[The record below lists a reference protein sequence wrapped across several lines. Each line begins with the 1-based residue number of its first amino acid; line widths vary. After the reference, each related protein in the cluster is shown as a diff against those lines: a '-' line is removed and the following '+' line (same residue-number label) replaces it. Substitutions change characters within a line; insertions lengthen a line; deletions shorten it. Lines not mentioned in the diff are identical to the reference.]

1 MFNDP
6 TRPHPADLWRDGV
19 QLRAYE
25 FRGLFEECS
34 FGWTIEPAKDSE
46 GLPVWYLR
54 QPCGDRYQDGYPWE
68 SWADLVCDLTDWI
81 NQGLAEGAC
90 QA

>member
-34 FGWTIEPAKDSE
+34 FGWTIEPTKGPE
-46 GLPVWYLR
+46 GAPVWYLR
-54 QPCGDRYQDGYPWE
+54 FPGGDRFQDGHPWE
-68 SWADLVCDLTDWI
+68 SWEDLVCDLTDWI
-81 NQGLAEGAC
+81 DQGLADGAC
-90 QA
+90 DF